1 MKTRRR
7 SLSFKIQLL
16 LVIVVVVIVAALSLI
31 LRSILYNYLLEEK
44 QDSTRTIA
52 EIAARGLDAETFLS
66 AINDGGDSEA
76 FDRVLNNLRP
86 YMDIEGVTYIY
97 TMSLD
102 ENGDVYYV
110 VDADPEDPGEYGE
123 VYEDTTDKLLETF
136 NGKSNAEDE
145 ITSDDWGD
153 FMSGYAPIVLD
164 GKVIGIIGVDCEV
177 SFIKETLKSIMTKF
191 IVVALCLL
199 IFGVIL
205 AFIMGKMIRNNFIML
220 NNRILDI
227 ASNDGDLTKNVD
239 IRTGDEFEEVGNSLN
254 LLLEKTRTTMSIAQ
268 NSSAAIRGGSGEI
281 VASVGNVG
289 AKISNLT
296 TAATEITKASN
307 NSLENMALMSENVN
321 IAMENTDSI
330 ESQLAITEEMID
342 KIAELSTEL
351 NTYITDAVAV
361 LNEKNDAISKELN
374 QKLVAAETVSEINT
388 LTKSIL
394 EIADQTNMLSLN
406 ASIEA
411 ARAGEA
417 GKGFAVVAS
426 EIAKLANDSSDA
438 AEKISV
444 IGETIVQTVEDL
456 GSVAT
461 ELLMF
466 VSDYVANDYDQFQTF
481 GNECFEKAQEINQRT
496 KSIYENTKVLNKSMH
511 EISDSASNMVAFSE
525 ESLSN
530 IHEIDTALNEIDE
543 SMKSVKVQTDN
554 NLAAVNNMNSVV
566 EGYKIYS

>member
-7 SLSFKIQLL
+7 SLSFKMQLL

-52 EIAARGLDAETFLS
+52 EIAARELDAETFLS
-66 AINDGGDSEA
+66 VINDGGDSEA
-76 FDRVLNNLRP
+76 FDLVLNNLRP

-123 VYEDTTDKLLETF
+123 VYEDTTDKMLETF

-199 IFGVIL
+199 ILGVIL

-254 LLLEKTRTTMSIAQ
+254 LLLEKTRTTMSIA
-268 NSSAAIRGGSGEI
+268 AAIRGGSGEI

-330 ESQLAITEEMID
+330 ESQLAITEEMIG

-351 NTYITDAVAV
+351 NTYITDAVSV

-374 QKLVAAETVSEINT
+374 RKLVAAETVSEINT

-466 VSDYVANDYDQFQTF
+466 VSDYVANDYEQFQTF
-481 GNECFEKAQEINQRT
+481 GNECFEKAQEINART
-496 KSIYENTKVLNKSMH
+496 KSIYENTKALNKSMH

-530 IHEIDTALNEIDE
+530 IHEIDTALTEIDE
-543 SMKSVKVQTDN
+543 TMKSVKVQTDN

-566 EGYKIYS
+566 EGYEIYS

>member
-16 LVIVVVVIVAALSLI
+16 LLIVVVVIVAALSLI
-31 LRSILYNYLLEEK
+31 LRSILYKYLLEEK
-44 QDSTRTIA
+44 QESTRNIA
-52 EIAARGLDAETFLS
+52 EIAANEVDEDIYLS
-66 AINDGGDSEA
+66 AVNDGEESEA
-76 FDRVLNNLRP
+76 FELILNTLRP
-86 YMDIEGVTYIY
+86 YMDVEGVTYIY

-123 VYEDTTDKLLETF
+123 VYEDTTDIMLDTF
-136 NGKSNAEDE
+136 KGSSNAEDE

-164 GKVIGIIGVDCEV
+164 GEVIGIVGVDCEV
-177 SFIKETLKSIMTKF
+177 SYIKDTLNSIMKKF
-191 IVVALCLL
+191 IIVAVCLL
-199 IFGVIL
+199 FLGIVM

-220 NNRILDI
+220 NSRILDI
-227 ASNDGDLTKNVD
+227 ASNDGDLTRSLD
-239 IRTGDEFEEVGNSLN
+239 IRTGDEFEVVGESLN
-254 LLLEKTRTTMSIAQ
+254 KLLEKTRNTMSVAQ

-281 VASVGNVG
+281 AASVGNVG
-289 AKISNLT
+289 SKISNLS
-296 TAATEITKASN
+296 TAASEITKASN

-321 IAMENTDSI
+321 FAMDNTDSI
-330 ESQLAITEEMID
+330 EKQLATTEEMIG
-342 KIAELSTEL
+342 KIAELSTDL
-351 NTYITDAVAV
+351 NSYINDAVNV
-361 LNEKNDAISKELN
+361 LKDKNENISGELNEKLA
-374 QKLVAAETVSEINT
+374 AAETVSEINA

-426 EIAKLANDSSDA
+426 EIAKLANDSSEA

-456 GSVAT
+456 GAVAT

-466 VSDYVANDYDQFQTF
+466 VSDCVTSDYEQFQFF
-481 GNECFEKAQEINQRT
+481 GNECFEKAQEINERT
-496 KSIYENTKVLNKSMH
+496 KSIYENTKALNKSMH

-530 IHEIDTALNEIDE
+530 IHEIENALNEIDE
-543 SMKSVKVQTDN
+543 TMKSVKTQTDN
-554 NLAAVNNMNSVV
+554 NLDAVNNMNSVV
-566 EGYKIYS
+566 GGYKVCS